1 MYKKWISSA
10 IIFTLAVSQLSSV
23 SAAGLLKS
31 GGAYSKSQP
40 VSAEQEKQGLLSE
53 AAGYHDQ
60 FIVRFSD
67 SGQDVP
73 KMEACAQAAFAQS
86 YEQKALQ
93 ADAVSAMIKD
103 ENELQELARILD
115 MEEPADKEE
124 VEIETSTGEYEVVKL
139 PEKVSPDLFMEEFL
153 QEAGDGIAYIQPD
166 YVVNL
171 ASEDGQE
178 GLAEEP
184 DKGQQEADFAQED
197 KGKPSV
203 PQGSILGR
211 EADLQEAWKRS
222 DGTGMIIALLDTGV
236 DTTHPDLAG
245 HMLTGY
251 DFVNDR
257 EGAYDAEFGMEQAH
271 GTHMAGIIAQSAPG
285 AQILP
290 VKVFEHGNAYTSD
303 ILDAITYAEEQG
315 ASIVNMSFGC
325 TDNNQALREAMKAS
339 GMFFVCASG
348 NHRKDLGET
357 PIYPA
362 SFNLK
367 NSISVAALNQDLGIA
382 YFSNYGEAADI
393 AAWGRDVYSTFPGGE
408 HGEMDGT
415 SMAAGYVS
423 AAAALAAAS
432 GADVGELKGRL
443 KETADKIS
451 CLYGKVSGGNKLS
464 FSGAAYGL
472 AKEGVTEVTPE
483 EDLDEA
489 YELMSPKEKMEL
501 FSAKKNIAIAASGMQ
516 GVALKEDGTVW
527 VWGYMMTGTPLD
539 ENTVCSYE
547 PIKMTGLE
555 DVVAISGG
563 YRHCLALTRDGE
575 IYAWGSNSDGQ
586 LGNGTTVDSRLPV
599 RAVLYSYSKIKGISA
614 GRNHSLAV
622 TENGGLYAW
631 GGNDCGQLG
640 DASLSAKWQPYSIPS
655 VTKEIVEVSAGYE
668 DSLALTSD
676 GDVLVWGRNVPDTE
690 SGGITNRKPS
700 PMNFEHKVKKL
711 STAYYGIEKAMI
723 AEGDGTIWGWTVNW
737 GENLGTGNTIADLWG
752 VHRIMGSNDNDIKG
766 MVDISIGFYNTL
778 ALRQDGTV
786 WGWGSNGGILGNGET
801 ASINKPT
808 LLHRDIKAVA
818 VGEDFS
824 LMLRKDGSIVASG
837 SNGYGQCGQGKQITE
852 CLYPTEVAV
861 GENLSF
867 NTAEPMVLDEAMN
880 GELAHNSQCRYY
892 SFVPSKTGFYSF
904 EGITNYDFYGEL
916 YNAKKERIA
925 YNDNGNGA
933 GESTNKLDFY
943 IQHKLDAG
951 KTYYLMVCSQGAN
964 YSGPF
969 AVKVKYVD
977 DYVNTIDGAEEILSG
992 EDKTCNIDYAGD
1004 IDMFRFV
1011 PTRTAIYIFEAV
1023 SDFDTYGKLYNASGT
1038 QIAYNDDGKLQGDS
1052 TNRLDFYIKH
1062 SLVANQ
1068 TYYIA
1073 AKAYSP
1079 SKTGS
1084 LVLKVKESPD
1094 DYGNQITS
1102 AFNISNQYKTEGVI
1116 NYIGDTDVFAFTPQK
1131 SGTYILSTAG
1141 NTSLDGTLHI
1151 DINGASE
1158 MLVALPTYVGNNV
1171 KFEVPLKANET
1182 CYLLLQNKDI
1192 SVSSLGSYQ
1201 VYVETPL
1208 TVTIE

>member
-53 AAGYHDQ
+53 AAGYQDQ

-124 VEIETSTGEYEVVKL
+124 VEIETSAGEYEVVKL
-139 PEKVSPDLFMEEFL
+139 PEKVSPDLFMEEFI

-178 GLAEEP
+178 GLAEES

-236 DTTHPDLAG
+236 DTAHPDLAG

-257 EGAYDAEFGMEQAH
+257 EGAYDAELGMEQAH

-451 CLYGKVSGGNKLS
+451 CLDGKVSGGNKLS

-472 AKEGVTEVTPE
+472 VKEGVTEVTPE

-539 ENTVCSYE
+539 ENTVYSYE

-599 RAVLYSYSKIKGISA
+599 RAILYSNSKVKGISA

-631 GGNDCGQLG
+631 GGNTCGQLG
-640 DASLSAKWQPYSIPS
+640 DASLSAKWQPYAIPS
-655 VTKEIVEVSAGYE
+655 VEKEIVEVSAGYE

-690 SGGITNRKPS
+690 SEGITNRKPS

-752 VHRIMGSNDNDIKG
+752 VHRIMGSNENDLKG
-766 MVDISIGFYNTL
+766 IVDISIGFYNTL

-786 WGWGSNGGILGNGET
+786 WGWGGNGNGELGIGRT
-801 ASINKPT
+801 DSVPGPT

-818 VGEDFS
+818 VGETFS
-824 LMLRKDGSIVASG
+824 LMLKTDGTIVASG
-837 SNGYGQCGQGKQITE
+837 SNYHGECGQGKHIEQ

-867 NTAEPMVLDEAMN
+867 DTAESMVLDEATN
-880 GELAHNSQCRYY
+880 GELTNSQESRYY
-892 SFVPSKTGFYSF
+892 SFVPSQDGIYSF
-904 EGITNYDFYGEL
+904 ESITNYDLHGTL
-916 YNAKKERIA
+916 YNAEKEKLTE
-925 YNDNGNGA
+925 NDKGNSA
-933 GESTNKLDFY
+933 GESTNNEDFY
-943 IQHKLDAG
+943 LEYKLSAG
-951 KTYYLMVCSQGAN
+951 QTYYLIVKSNNTNQ
-964 YSGPF
+964 SGPF
-969 AVKVKYVD
+969 VAKVKYKD
-977 DYVNTIDGAEEILSG
+977 DFVNGIEGSEDILIGEEKACS
-992 EDKTCNIDYAGD
+992 IDYAGD
-1004 IDMFRFV
+1004 IDMFRFI
-1011 PTRTAIYIFEAV
+1011 PTKTAIYTFEAV
-1023 SDFDTYGKLYNASGT
+1023 SDFDTYGKLYNASGS

-1073 AKAYSP
+1073 AKAYSS

-1084 LVLKVKESPD
+1084 LVLKVKESKD
-1094 DYGNQITS
+1094 DYAGQMTS
-1102 AFNISNQYKTEGVI
+1102 AFDISDQNKVEGEI
-1116 NYIGDTDVFAFTPQK
+1116 NYIGDTDAFVYIPK
-1131 SGTYILSTAG
+1131 KDGTYLISTTG
-1141 NTSLDGTLHI
+1141 STNLGGTLLI
-1151 DINGASE
+1151 VNSDSNMRPQSP
-1158 MLVALPTYVGNNV
+1158 VYVGNNL
-1171 KFEVPLKANET
+1171 KFEVQLKANES
-1182 CYLLLQNKDI
+1182 CYILLYNRDTSI
-1192 SVSSLGSYQ
+1192 SSLGAYF
-1201 VYVETPL
+1201 VN
-1208 TVTIE
+1208 IESL